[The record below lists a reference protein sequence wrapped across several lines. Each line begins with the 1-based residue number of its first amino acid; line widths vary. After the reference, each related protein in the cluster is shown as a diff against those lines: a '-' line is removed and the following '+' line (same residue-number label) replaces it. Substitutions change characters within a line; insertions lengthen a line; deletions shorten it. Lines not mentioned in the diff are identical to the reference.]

1 MYVNEGTIILATAA
15 DVCAAA
21 DLIAKVKVPFP
32 SEYDFIKNGQI
43 IFTYFH
49 FVALCE
55 LTKAMLH
62 IKAIYIAYASVE
74 LADNSLPLL
83 IPMSE
88 V

>member
-1 MYVNEGTIILATAA
+1 MYVNEGTNILATAA

-49 FVALCE
+49 FVALRE
-55 LTKAMLH
+55 
-62 IKAIYIAYASVE
+62 
-74 LADNSLPLL
+74 
-83 IPMSE
+83 
-88 V
+88 